1 MVLEVKNQPR
11 NASESIR
18 NILKIVSKELGSSS
32 DYVSFPIVLLMWY
45 GYDPRPTAVIY
56 LYMYG
61 ALICILMS
69 MLYRSFNSHFCLR
82 HQMSEGKN
90 CIYLYVLEGTKTVI
104 GCLVAEEVSEFFL
117 EY

>member
-18 NILKIVSKELGSSS
+18 NILKIVSNELGSSS

-69 MLYRSFNSHFCLR
+69 MLYRSFNSHFSFDIRWAKAKIAFTCT
-82 HQMSEGKN
+82 
-90 CIYLYVLEGTKTVI
+90 Y
-104 GCLVAEEVSEFFL
+104 
-117 EY
+117 